1 MMNARP
7 TTGSQTLDAPEA
19 LQLHFSQQGIHYP
32 LMPGPEEER
41 EQPKVSI
48 TGDIRMCVS
57 ELDTAVRPIIGHYS
71 IEPTGLQEPL
81 YALWYAEGRV
91 LHRQAHSTTIAFDL
105 HGARAGETRTYL
117 VAAQVTESPE
127 RRCIV
132 SGVFVQIL
140 VM

>member
-1 MMNARP
+1 MNAILP
-7 TTGSQTLDAPEA
+7 SGLPALETPES
-19 LQLHFSQQGIHYP
+19 LQLHFSRQGIHYP
-32 LMPGPEEER
+32 LMPEVETER

-71 IEPTGLQEPL
+71 IEPTGMQEPL
-81 YALWYAEGRV
+81 YTLWYAEGRV
-91 LHRQAHSTTIAFDL
+91 LHRQAHTTTIAFDL
-105 HGARAGETRTYL
+105 HGARAGETHTYL

-127 RRCIV
+127 RRSIV